1 MYFKKKKNLL
11 STKGIYSL
19 KGERVIEIPF
29 PRILIYMY
37 IYINTR
43 GSLEHLRSVKLRV
56 EERGRG
62 GNAIS
67 LQTDGFIKFG
77 SKNEVSGVQ
86 KGGDS

>member
-1 MYFKKKKNLL
+1 
-11 STKGIYSL
+11 
-19 KGERVIEIPF
+19 
-29 PRILIYMY
+29 MY